1 MLAIDSGI
9 MGPKD
14 RNMHQ
19 KLVEQNV
26 NGIRMRALIAGS
38 GPPLLL
44 VHGFP
49 LSHKMWLPQI
59 EYFQSRYTVI
69 APDLRGFGE
78 SDISSGIVTM
88 EQHARD
94 LNSLLKELNIEDPVV
109 FCGLSMGG
117 YIAWEFWK
125 HFADQLH
132 ALILCDTRAD
142 ADSEEGV
149 NNRLKMADLVLRHGP
164 EAISTAMIPNLISE
178 SSQQKQPHLSENL
191 IAMIEAA
198 DSEGIAASQKGM
210 AARSDYS
217 NQIEN
222 IRIPTLFIVGSDDRL
237 TPPEIMLRM
246 SSQVPGSKYFEVGKV
261 GHMAPMEAP
270 EAVNREIDHFLT
282 SSNF

>member
-1 MLAIDSGI
+1 M
-9 MGPKD
+9 MKPKD
-14 RNMHQ
+14 WYMKR

-49 LSHKMWLPQI
+49 LNHQMWLPQI
-59 EYFQSRYTVI
+59 EHFQSSYTVI
-69 APDLRGFGE
+69 APDLRGFGD
-78 SDISSGIVTM
+78 SDISPGIVTM

-94 LNSLLKELNIEDPVV
+94 LNALLQDFKIEDPVSY
-109 FCGLSMGG
+109 CGLSMGG

-125 HFADQLH
+125 HFPDRLH

-142 ADSEEGV
+142 ADLEEDV

-178 SSQQKQPHLSENL
+178 STQQNQPHISEHL
-191 IAMIEAA
+191 ISMIEAT

-210 AARSDYS
+210 AARSDFS
-217 NQIEN
+217 DLIKD
-222 IRIPTLFIVGSDDRL
+222 IHIPTLFIVGKEDRL
-237 TPPEIMLRM
+237 TPPAVMHQM
-246 SSQVPGSKYFEVGKV
+246 STQVPESKYFEVSDAA
-261 GHMAPMEAP
+261 HMAPMEAP
-270 EAVNREIDHFLT
+270 DLVNQAIDDFLST
-282 SSNF
+282 HLNS